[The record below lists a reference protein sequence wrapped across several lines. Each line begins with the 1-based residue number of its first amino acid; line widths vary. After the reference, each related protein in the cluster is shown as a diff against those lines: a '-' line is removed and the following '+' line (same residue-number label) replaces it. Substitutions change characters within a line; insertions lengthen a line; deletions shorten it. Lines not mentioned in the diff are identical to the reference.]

1 MGFIFIILIKM
12 KKRGPIIGIIGLI
25 LVIGSLS
32 VMFSVFPAS
41 YITSSDESSI
51 PSMFEG
57 MFSQVSDNIQISPG
71 ESGYFSYSTESSNV
85 PLLWGVQIIDYHD
98 GDKLSIS
105 ISNIYGDEYGVFSQ
119 DGPIIFE
126 TLEITKSDTLNFEIQ
141 NQGSRTINAVVMLSE
156 DPDNSDALSNPNS
169 PFMNKIL
176 PLAISGILIILGII
190 MLLIG
195 VIISLVDWKNIQNN
209 KRNF

>member
-12 KKRGPIIGIIGLI
+12 KKRGPVIGIIGLI
-25 LVIGSLS
+25 LVISSLS

-41 YITSSDESSI
+41 NITNRDDSSI

-57 MFSQVSDNIQISPG
+57 MFNQVSDNIQIPPG
-71 ESGYFSYSTESSNV
+71 ESGYFSYSTKSSNV

-98 GDKLSIS
+98 GDKLSVS
-105 ISNIYGDEYGVFSQ
+105 ISNIYGDDYGVFSQ

-126 TLEITKSDTLNFEIQ
+126 TLEITKSDALNFEIQ
-141 NQGSRTINAVVMLSE
+141 NHGSRIINVVVMLSE
-156 DPDNSDALSNPNS
+156 DPDNSGALSSPNS

-190 MLLIG
+190 TLLIG
-195 VIISLVDWKNIQNN
+195 VIVSLVDWKNIQNN

>member
-1 MGFIFIILIKM
+1 M
-12 KKRGPIIGIIGLI
+12 KKRGPVIGIIGLI

-32 VMFSVFPAS
+32 VIFSVFPAS
-41 YITSSDESSI
+41 NITNRNDSSI

-57 MFSQVSDNIQISPG
+57 MFNQVSDNIQILPG
-71 ESGYFSYSTESSNV
+71 ESGYFSYITKSSNV

-98 GDKLSIS
+98 GDNLFIS
-105 ISNIYGDEYGVFSQ
+105 ISNIYGDDYGVFSQ

-141 NQGSRTINAVVMLSE
+141 NHGSRIINVVVMLSE
-156 DPDNSDALSNPNS
+156 DPDNSGALSNQNS

-195 VIISLVDWKNIQNN
+195 VIVSLVDWKNIQNN

>member
-12 KKRGPIIGIIGLI
+12 KKRGPVIGIIGLM
-25 LVIGSLS
+25 LVVGSLS

-41 YITSSDESSI
+41 NITNRDDSSI

-57 MFSQVSDNIQISPG
+57 MFSQVSDNIQITPG
-71 ESGYFSYSTESSNV
+71 ESGYFSYSTKSSDV

-98 GDKLSIS
+98 GDNLSIS
-105 ISNIYGDEYGVFSQ
+105 ISNIYGDNYGVFPQ

-141 NQGSRTINAVVMLSE
+141 NHGSRIINVVVMLSE
-156 DPDNSDALSNPNS
+156 DPDNSGALSSPNS

-190 MLLIG
+190 TLLIG

>member
-1 MGFIFIILIKM
+1 M
-12 KKRGPIIGIIGLI
+12 KKRGPVIGIIGLI
-25 LVIGSLS
+25 LVISSLS
-32 VMFSVFPAS
+32 VMFSVFTAS
-41 YITSSDESSI
+41 DITNRDDSSI

-57 MFSQVSDNIQISPG
+57 MFNQVSDNIQIPPG
-71 ESGYFSYSTESSNV
+71 ESGYFSYSTKSSNV

-98 GDKLSIS
+98 GDKLSVS
-105 ISNIYGDEYGVFSQ
+105 ISNIYGDDYGVFSQ

-141 NQGSRTINAVVMLSE
+141 NHGSRIINVVVMLSE
-156 DPDNSDALSNPNS
+156 DPDNSGALSSPNS

-190 MLLIG
+190 TLLIG
-195 VIISLVDWKNIQNN
+195 VIVSLVDWKNIQNN

>member
-12 KKRGPIIGIIGLI
+12 KKRGPVIGIIGLI
-25 LVIGSLS
+25 LVISSLS
-32 VMFSVFPAS
+32 VMFSVFTAS
-41 YITSSDESSI
+41 DITNRDDSSI

-57 MFSQVSDNIQISPG
+57 MFNQVSDNIQIPPG
-71 ESGYFSYSTESSNV
+71 ESGYFSYSTKSSNV

-98 GDKLSIS
+98 GDKLSVS
-105 ISNIYGDEYGVFSQ
+105 ISNIYGDDYGVFSQ

-141 NQGSRTINAVVMLSE
+141 NHGSRIINVVVMLSE
-156 DPDNSDALSNPNS
+156 DPDNSGALSSPNS

-190 MLLIG
+190 TLLIG
-195 VIISLVDWKNIQNN
+195 VIVSLVDWKNIQNN

>member
-1 MGFIFIILIKM
+1 M
-12 KKRGPIIGIIGLI
+12 KKRGPIIGIFGLI
-25 LVIGSLS
+25 LVSGSILIM
-32 VMFSVFPAS
+32 VSVFPTFD
-41 YITSSDESSI
+41 ITGRDDFYV

-57 MFSQVSDNIQISPG
+57 MFNQISDDIQILPG
-71 ESGYFSYSTESSNV
+71 ESGYFSYSTKSSNV
-85 PLLWGVQIIDYHD
+85 PLLWGVQITDYQD

-126 TLEITKSDTLNFEIQ
+126 MLDVTKSDTLNFEIQ
-141 NQGSRTINAVVMLSE
+141 NHGSRIIHTVVMLSE
-156 DPDNSDALSNPNS
+156 DPDNSGVLSNENS

-176 PLAISGILIILGII
+176 PLAISGILLIIGIVI
-190 MLLIG
+190 LLVG
-195 VIISLVDWKNIQNN
+195 VILSLVDWKNIQNN

>member
-12 KKRGPIIGIIGLI
+12 KKRGPVIGIIGLI
-25 LVIGSLS
+25 LVISSLS
-32 VMFSVFPAS
+32 VMFSVFTAS
-41 YITSSDESSI
+41 DITNRDDSSI

-57 MFSQVSDNIQISPG
+57 MFNQVSDNIQITPG
-71 ESGYFSYSTESSNV
+71 ESGYFSYSTKSSNV

-98 GDKLSIS
+98 GDKLSVS
-105 ISNIYGDEYGVFSQ
+105 ISNIYGDDYGVFSQ

-141 NQGSRTINAVVMLSE
+141 NHGSRIINVVVMLSE
-156 DPDNSDALSNPNS
+156 DPDNSGALSSPNS

-190 MLLIG
+190 TLLIG
-195 VIISLVDWKNIQNN
+195 VIVSLVDWKNIQNN

>member
-1 MGFIFIILIKM
+1 M
-12 KKRGPIIGIIGLI
+12 KKRGPIIGISGLI
-25 LVIGSLS
+25 LVTGSILIM
-32 VMFSVFPAS
+32 VSVFP
-41 YITSSDESSI
+41 TSGIADRDDFYI

-57 MFSQVSDNIQISPG
+57 MFNQVSDDIQILPG

-85 PLLWGVQIIDYHD
+85 PLLWGVQITDYQD

-105 ISNIYGDEYGVFSQ
+105 ISNVYGDDYGVFSQ

-126 TLEITKSDTLNFEIQ
+126 MLDITKSDTLNFEIQ
-141 NQGSRTINAVVMLSE
+141 NHGSRIINTVVMLSE
-156 DPDNSDALSNPNS
+156 DPDNSNALSNPNS

-176 PLAISGILIILGII
+176 PLAISGILLIIGII
-190 MLLIG
+190 TLLIG
-195 VIISLVDWKNIQNN
+195 VVLSLVDWKNIQNN

>member
-12 KKRGPIIGIIGLI
+12 KKRGPVIGIIGLI

-32 VMFSVFPAS
+32 VIFSVFPAN
-41 YITSSDESSI
+41 ITNRNDSSI

-57 MFSQVSDNIQISPG
+57 MFNQVSDNIQILPG
-71 ESGYFSYSTESSNV
+71 ESGYFSYITKSSNV

-98 GDKLSIS
+98 GDNLSVS
-105 ISNIYGDEYGVFSQ
+105 ISNIYGDDYGVFSQ

-126 TLEITKSDTLNFEIQ
+126 MLEITKSDTLNFEIQ
-141 NQGSRTINAVVMLSE
+141 NHGSRIINVVVMLSE
-156 DPDNSDALSNPNS
+156 DPDNSSALSNQNS

>member
-12 KKRGPIIGIIGLI
+12 KKRGPVIGIIGLI
-25 LVIGSLS
+25 LVISSLS

-41 YITSSDESSI
+41 NITNRDDSSI

-57 MFSQVSDNIQISPG
+57 MFNQVSDNIQIPPG
-71 ESGYFSYSTESSNV
+71 ESGYFSYSTKSSNV

-98 GDKLSIS
+98 GDKLSVS
-105 ISNIYGDEYGVFSQ
+105 ISNIYGDDYGVFSQ

-141 NQGSRTINAVVMLSE
+141 NHGSRIINVVVMLSE
-156 DPDNSDALSNPNS
+156 DPDNSGALSSPNS

-190 MLLIG
+190 TLLIG
-195 VIISLVDWKNIQNN
+195 VIVSLVDWKNIQNN

>member
-12 KKRGPIIGIIGLI
+12 KKRGPVIGIIGLI

-32 VMFSVFPAS
+32 VIFSVFPAS
-41 YITSSDESSI
+41 NITNRNDSSI

-57 MFSQVSDNIQISPG
+57 MFNQVSDNIQIIPG
-71 ESGYFSYSTESSNV
+71 ESGYFSYIPKSSNV

-98 GDKLSIS
+98 GDNLFIS
-105 ISNIYGDEYGVFSQ
+105 ISNIYGDDYGVFSQ

-141 NQGSRTINAVVMLSE
+141 NHGSRIINVVVMLSE
-156 DPDNSDALSNPNS
+156 DPDNSGALSNQNS

-195 VIISLVDWKNIQNN
+195 VIVSLVDWKNIQNN